1 MPIDGARS
9 GIRKLSLVLLC
20 LCSTLGVHCQA
31 GEMGGDSEPLN
42 PVIVIF
48 ADGLEVS
55 ASGKSFRVEAAA
67 GATGVPKG
75 PELAEALA
83 AMNERIAREDV
94 WEVATVFP
102 EGSHTGEHADEM
114 KRIWAITLSAE
125 TPDSALE
132 ALASDLRANPL
143 VKQSYV
149 QPTPEDAAGG
159 TEPGPP
165 SM

>member
-1 MPIDGARS
+1 MAIEGRRRVVRRLFLTMLALGTCLGAR
-9 GIRKLSLVLLC
+9 
-20 LCSTLGVHCQA
+20 CQA
-31 GEMGGDSEPLN
+31 GEGEPLN

-48 ADGLEVS
+48 ADGLEVA
-55 ASGKSFRVEAAA
+55 ASGKSFQVTAADGAAGVPAGPEIAAA
-67 GATGVPKG
+67 
-75 PELAEALA
+75 LSAL
-83 AMNERIAREDV
+83 NERIAREDV

-102 EGSHTGEHADEM
+102 AGSHEGEHADEM
-114 KRIWAITLSAE
+114 KRIWSITLSAS

-132 ALASDLRANPL
+132 ALATDLGGNPL

-165 SM
+165 TP